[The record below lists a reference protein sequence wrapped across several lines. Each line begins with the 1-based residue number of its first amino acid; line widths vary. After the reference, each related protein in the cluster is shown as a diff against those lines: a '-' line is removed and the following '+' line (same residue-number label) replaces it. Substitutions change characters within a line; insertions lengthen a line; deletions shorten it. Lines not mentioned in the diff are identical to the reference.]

1 MIDFS
6 GLDEAS
12 LKRRFKMLA
21 LELHPDRNPYASAES
36 FASLSS
42 EYKRR
47 LSELQA
53 QRDHARLDALWQ
65 LWAGATACAS
75 LATACASVVVPTAV
89 VVGLTT
95 QEHVNTLNAEHSA
108 ATQAVRKAEDA
119 MNAATSAL
127 EMAQIKASSCAKEL
141 VSAEAAA
148 ARATA
153 EEAQATVR
161 FERAKRASQIV
172 PDELLLK
179 SVNAYHEERSALAAR
194 RRAEDATTRRHDA
207 VREVDHSK
215 TAHDRSLR
223 EAKARLATC
232 TTALK
237 EARAEKEKWEAEVQA
252 WRAGEEKA
260 KKATSALS
268 EVGVLATYV
277 LHFLLR
283 GIFGPSREAKSA
295 GPPMSQTAQAL
306 RSSASGSLVSTMGP
320 RDAPRCTYIVQ
331 GSEPAQRREI
341 FSLRLGSWCLR
352 CEV

>member
-1 MIDFS
+1 
-6 GLDEAS
+6 
-12 LKRRFKMLA
+12 MLA

-36 FASLSS
+36 FAALSS
-42 EYKRR
+42 EYTRR

-108 ATQAVRKAEDA
+108 AAQAVRKAEDA
-119 MNAATSAL
+119 VNAATSAL
-127 EMAQIKASSCAKEL
+127 EMAQIKASLSAKEL
-141 VSAEAAA
+141 VSAQAAA

-153 EEAQATVR
+153 DEAQATVR
-161 FERAKRASQIV
+161 FEQAKRGSRIV

-179 SVNAYHEERSALAAR
+179 SANAYHEEKSALAAK
-194 RRAEDATTRRHDA
+194 RRAEDATGRRHEA
-207 VREVDHSK
+207 VREVENSK

-223 EAKARLATC
+223 EAKAMLATC
-232 TTALK
+232 STALK
-237 EARAEKEKWEAEVQA
+237 EARAEKAKWEAEVQA

-268 EVGVLATYV
+268 EVGVLATHV
-277 LHFLLR
+277 LHLLLC
-283 GIFGPSREAKSA
+283 GIFGPGRAAKSA
-295 GPPMSQTAQAL
+295 APPMSQTAQAL
-306 RSSASGSLVSTMGP
+306 RSSASGALASNMGSQG
-320 RDAPRCTYIVQ
+320 APRRTYIVQ
-331 GSEPAQRREI
+331 GSEPAPRREI
-341 FSLRLGSWCLR
+341 FSLRLGRWCLR
-352 CEV
+352 CEL